1 MNVLVLTGFEE
12 LECQIYAKFMLVDL
26 LDKGNDIADF
36 MRKINMF
43 TVGKA
48 VIGFVLKGTYA
59 CDSMWI
65 I

>member
-1 MNVLVLTGFEE
+1 MANYTNF
-12 LECQIYAKFMLVDL
+12 IPADL
-26 LDKGNDIADF
+26 LDKAYDIVDF
-36 MRKINMF
+36 MSKINMF

-48 VIGFVLKGTYA
+48 AIGFVPEGTCA

>member
-1 MNVLVLTGFEE
+1 MRMANFAEFIL
-12 LECQIYAKFMLVDL
+12 ADL
-26 LDKGNDIADF
+26 LDKGYDIADF
-36 MRKINMF
+36 MSKINMF

-48 VIGFVLKGTYA
+48 VIGFVPEGTYA

>member
-1 MNVLVLTGFEE
+1 MRMTNFTEF
-12 LECQIYAKFMLVDL
+12 IPADL
-26 LDKGNDIADF
+26 LDKGYDIADF
-36 MRKINMF
+36 MSKRNIF

-48 VIGFVLKGTYA
+48 VIGFVPKGTYA